1 MFALFSFPRAA
12 ISIRRLF
19 FFFDFS
25 KRSMID
31 ITITATMEEYKIHP
45 QQYKSRTRVRAYDV
59 PRYVDQSSNI
69 LLLNKMSQARNQ
81 KNSVTI
87 INYEARFGAF
97 WFAFLNFTSITHVT
111 KNQTR
116 KNY

>member
-1 MFALFSFPRAA
+1 MFALFSFLRAA
-12 ISIRRLF
+12 ISIRRHF

-31 ITITATMEEYKIHP
+31 NDYCYNGEYKIHP

-111 KNQTR
+111 RNKKSNS
-116 KNY
+116 